1 MCISVLLIDDH
12 AMVRAGLA
20 LALDAVI
27 EGEHQIGEASSVAEG
42 LQWIA
47 QVGPPDLVLLDI
59 QMPEMSG
66 IEGFGLVRQAAPMAR
81 IAIMSGSQNAAMGK
95 ALALGADGFLLKT
108 LTLAA
113 LKDAL
118 SDLLLGKRFFMTDP
132 SGPAPSGEEVDASA
146 LASLSVRVRDVAL
159 LVARGYTNK
168 VIARELGLSEN
179 TVRFYVSRILMQL
192 GLQSRTELSHWMHQ
206 RGMV

>member
-66 IEGFGLVRQAAPMAR
+66 IEGFGLVRRAAPLAR
-81 IAIMSGSQNAAMGK
+81 IAIVSGSQNAAMGK

-108 LTLAA
+108 LTLPL
-113 LKDAL
+113 LKEAL
-118 SDLLLGKRFFMTDP
+118 SDLLQGKRFFMGEP
-132 SGPAPSGEEVDASA
+132 ARPEASGPDVEASA
-146 LASLSVRVRDVAL
+146 LASLSPRFRDVAG

-179 TVRFYVSRILMQL
+179 TVRFYVSRTLTQL
-192 GLQSRTELSHWMHQ
+192 GLQSRTELSYWMHQ